1 MATKQVTLRYSHST
15 AGTHVY
21 EEDEREREHERERE
35 RERNRQTFPTIY
47 VKRSIFPLQD
57 SPPRE
62 ITITLTYTDIKV

>member
-1 MATKQVTLRYSHST
+1 MATKQVTLRYSRST

-21 EEDEREREHERERE
+21 EEDE

-47 VKRSIFPLQD
+47 VKRSVFPLQD

-62 ITITLTYTDIKV
+62 ITITLTYTDIKI